1 MRLEISESQKNS
13 SRNLHTLIN
22 IWDIVLHKMRCCEI
36 PSDVLSECFA
46 QFSTIVL
53 ESAVDWI
60 LVKLRLRKCLEDV
73 RRKVWWV
80 NRRVC
85 LAHPD
90 TISAN
95 FVQSCVNNTT
105 KFLTGINE
113 AYGLPNLASDPI
125 GSRPEGSEGALL
137 GIIS

>member
-1 MRLEISESQKNS
+1 MELLGPKDDAGEALELGITAMRLEISESQKNS

-36 PSDVLSECFA
+36 PSDVLSECFT

-73 RRKVWWV
+73 CRKVWWV

-85 LAHPD
+85 LAH
-90 TISAN
+90 IRL
-95 FVQSCVNNTT
+95 C
-105 KFLTGINE
+105 E
-113 AYGLPNLASDPI
+113 
-125 GSRPEGSEGALL
+125 
-137 GIIS
+137 